1 MSKQTGL
8 IKLKGTIGGVS
19 FYKSEGVDLARM
31 ANGPDKSRI
40 ESDPAFQRTRENN
53 AEFGGSATAAKALRT
68 ALAASLLTVADSR
81 LVSRLTK
88 TFKMINN
95 KGIGIRGQRG
105 ITLSANKPMLINL
118 EFNIK
123 TVFTSIFS
131 APFTFTNP
139 AGRNAATITIP
150 VFDPRIYI
158 SAPTGA
164 THFRII
170 QAVGSLSDYSY
181 NLSTHVYEP
190 RQAATNA
197 LGTVTYSAYLPLDAV
212 TTAPIALTS
221 TLPGTPTMTVDVSL
235 VHCIGIEF
243 YQQIATVN
251 YVLAQ
256 GNAMKII
263 TVV

>member
-1 MSKQTGL
+1 MPKQTGL

-19 FYKSEGVDLARM
+19 FYKSEGSHLARM

-40 ESDPAFQRTRENN
+40 DSDPSFQRTRENN

-81 LVSRLTK
+81 LVSRLTR
-88 TFKMINN
+88 TFKMINT
-95 KGIGIRGQRG
+95 KGTGTRGQRN
-105 ITLSANKPMLINL
+105 ITLSANRPMLVNL
-118 EFNIK
+118 EFNIN

-139 AGRNAATITIP
+139 APRNAATLTVP
-150 VFDPRIYI
+150 VFDPRVFV
-158 SAPTGA
+158 SAPAGA

-170 QAVGSLSDYSY
+170 QAIGSVSDYVY
-181 NLSTHVYEP
+181 NVNTHVYEP
-190 RQAATNA
+190 TQAAINA
-197 LGTVTYSAYLPLDAV
+197 LGTVSYSAYLPLNAV
-212 TTAPIALTS
+212 TAAAIALTS
-221 TLPGTPTMTVDVSL
+221 TLPGTPTMTADVSL
-235 VHCIGIEF
+235 VHCMGIEF

-263 TVV
+263 TIF